1 MRPTTF
7 VPNPRNF
14 PKQLPHRAPYL
25 LSEHEVVRLL
35 AGTRT
40 INPSRKNPLRHATM
54 RVALLLLYC
63 CGLRRGELLKL
74 RLADIDTEQQ
84 VLRIQQT
91 KFYKSRLVPC
101 SSSVGEELR
110 KYLQQRHCQG
120 MPMDPSMP
128 LVWNGRSGRT
138 SGALS
143 PTAISANWFRICRC
157 AGVLDHRGRAPRIH
171 DLRHSFA
178 VTALRRGYD
187 AGQHP
192 QATLPRLARY
202 LGHASP
208 AFTHYYLKFTE
219 PLYQAASARFHR
231 HCVGSLILST
241 IAHWLG
247 HSSINTT
254 HKYVTIDLEAK
265 RAAIAKAEPI
275 AVKSAKSRRW
285 KTDEDLLQWLQSL

>member
-1 MRPTTF
+1 
-7 VPNPRNF
+7 
-14 PKQLPHRAPYL
+14 
-25 LSEHEVVRLL
+25 
-35 AGTRT
+35 
-40 INPSRKNPLRHATM
+40 M

-91 KFYKSRLVPC
+91 KFYKSRLVPF

-110 KYLQQRHCQG
+110 KYLQVRRCQG

-128 LVWNGRSGRT
+128 LLWNGRSGRT

-231 HCVGSLILST
+231 HCVGSLITPANLKPSKGGV
-241 IAHWLG
+241 A
-247 HSSINTT
+247 
-254 HKYVTIDLEAK
+254 
-265 RAAIAKAEPI
+265 
-275 AVKSAKSRRW
+275 
-285 KTDEDLLQWLQSL
+285 